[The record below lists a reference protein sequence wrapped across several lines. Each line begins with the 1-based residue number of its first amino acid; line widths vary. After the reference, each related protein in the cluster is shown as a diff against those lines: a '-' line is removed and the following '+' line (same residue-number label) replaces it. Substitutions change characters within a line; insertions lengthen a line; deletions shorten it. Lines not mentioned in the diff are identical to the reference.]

1 VSEVT
6 AATTLARARV
16 SRHVGILLA
25 LGVVAGVVGAVVVAT
40 LIGAQRTRT
49 AMDRL
54 VDASNYPAA
63 QVRAFQPGPELD
75 RIASLPEV
83 AQRWDGVLPI
93 GRVVDTADWF
103 YPFAGY
109 ERPAGHLEPLLVAGR
124 LPDPDRADEV
134 LVTEG
139 TARQEGYGVGDTVGI
154 KVFTA
159 EDFERLFDETTAD
172 PSGPDFEL
180 KVVGAVRDPADLSLG
195 ADKWFY
201 GTPALAGATED
212 VSPARATYVWLRD
225 DASADSFFEKAAAI
239 ANPTDG
245 TVDIVDPRPELSR
258 VADGPTR
265 TLVAGLVGF
274 AAIAAIAGATALAQ
288 LLGRALGR
296 PLADQPTLVALGMTR
311 RQRVGALVLPHVLSA
326 AVAGL
331 VTAVGA
337 VALSPVFPI
346 GALRIAEPDPGAE
359 VHVTGLVLG
368 AIGAGVATLLLAGLV
383 AWFRTGLAASA
394 RERRPLRASV
404 LVARLTHLGAEPA
417 AVVGARMATEPGR
430 GRTAVPV
437 RATLVGVTATVVG
450 LVAIATFQRSVERT
464 TTVPARFGMPAD
476 YTVEVA
482 RDDVDAMVQ
491 DLEDWPEV
499 TAVGIPLN
507 TALLLDGTFTHGY
520 AIEPRRGE
528 FPPPLLGGRA
538 PDRPDELAAGPRLI
552 RQLDLEIG
560 DRVTITA
567 LDGGTPLDFL
577 LVGTTLTPTV
587 QSDDYAGQVWM
598 TADGLRRVSPD
609 PEVMEVSL
617 RYAPGTDRADV
628 ARRLDDAYPA
638 GVTDESPPPV
648 PAPLVTLRE
657 TDGLVRALGAFL
669 TFLMLALTAN
679 ALLAGVRNRAPDLAI
694 LRSLGFSSRQTNRS
708 ILWMSTTTV
717 GLGLMVGI
725 PLGLVLGGA
734 VWRRVAGTLD
744 IGSDMAAPWWFLAV
758 LTVATLV
765 AAAVLALIPGRRAAR
780 LRPVEVL
787 RAE

>member
-1 VSEVT
+1 MGEVT

-16 SRHVGILLA
+16 SRHLSLLIA
-25 LGVVAGVVGAVVVAT
+25 IGAVAGVVGAVVVGT

-54 VDASNYPAA
+54 VDAANYPAA
-63 QVRAFQPGPELD
+63 QVRAFQPGPELET
-75 RIASLPEV
+75 IASLPEV

-93 GRVVDTADWF
+93 GRVLGTADWF

-109 ERPAGHLEPLLVAGR
+109 ERPPGHLEPILVDGR
-124 LPDPDRADEV
+124 LPDPDRAEEV

-139 TARQEGYGVGDTVGI
+139 TARVDGYGVGDTVQMR
-154 KVFTA
+154 VFTA
-159 EDFERLFDETTAD
+159 DDFERLFEETTAD
-172 PSGPDFEL
+172 PSGPAFDL
-180 KVVGAVRDPADLSLG
+180 QIVGTVRDPVDLSLG

-201 GTPALAGATED
+201 GTPALARATED
-212 VSPARATYVWLRD
+212 ASAARATYLWLRNG
-225 DASADSFFEKAAAI
+225 ASEDSFFEKAAAI

-245 TVDIVDPRPELSR
+245 VIDIVDPRPELGR

-274 AAIAAIAGATALAQ
+274 AAIASVAGAATLAQ
-288 LLGRALGR
+288 LLGRSLGR
-296 PLADQPTLVALGMTR
+296 PLSDQQTLMALGMTR
-311 RQRVGALVLPHVLSA
+311 RERVSALVLPHLVSA
-326 AVAGL
+326 AVAAL
-331 VTAVGA
+331 VTVAGGI
-337 VALSPVFPI
+337 ALSAVFPI
-346 GALRIAEPDPGAE
+346 GALRIAEPHPGTE
-359 VHVTGLVLG
+359 VHVTGLALG
-368 AIGAGVATLLLAGLV
+368 AVCAALVTLLLAGLV
-383 AWFRTGLAASA
+383 AWYRTKPAAAA
-394 RERRPLRASV
+394 RERRPLRTSV

-450 LVAIATFQRSVERT
+450 LVAIATFQHSVVRT
-464 TTVPARFGMPAD
+464 TTVPARFGVAAD

-482 RDDVDAMVQ
+482 RDDLDEMVD
-491 DLEDWPEV
+491 DLEDWPEIS
-499 TAVGIPLN
+499 AVGVPYSANLTLN
-507 TALLLDGTFTHGY
+507 GTFTYGF
-520 AIEPRRGE
+520 AIEELRGE
-528 FPPPLLGGRA
+528 FPPPLLSGRT
-538 PDRPDELAAGPRLI
+538 PDRADELAAGPSLL

-560 DRVTITA
+560 DRVTVA
-567 LDGGTPLDFL
+567 GVDGDPLDFL
-577 LVGTTLTPTV
+577 LVGTALTPTI

-598 TADGLRRVSPD
+598 TADGLRRVL
-609 PEVMEVSL
+609 PEPEIMEVSL

-648 PAPLVTLRE
+648 PGPLVTLRD
-657 TDGLVRALGAFL
+657 TDGLVRALGMFL

-694 LRSLGFSSRQTNRS
+694 LRSLGFSTRQTNRS

-717 GLGLMVGI
+717 GLGLAVGI
-725 PLGLVLGGA
+725 PLGLVLGA
-734 VWRRVAGTLD
+734 VVWRRVAGSLD
-744 IGSDMAAPWWFLAV
+744 ISRDMATPWWFLAV
-758 LTVATLV
+758 LTIAMLL
-765 AAAVLALIPGRRAAR
+765 AAAVLALIPARRAAR

>member
-1 VSEVT
+1 MREVT
-6 AATTLARARV
+6 AANTLARARV
-16 SRHVGILLA
+16 SRHLGLLIA
-25 LGVVAGVVGAVVVAT
+25 LGAVAGVVGAVVVAT

-54 VDASNYPAA
+54 VEAANYPTA
-63 QVRAFQPGPELD
+63 QVRAYQPGPELD

-93 GRVVDTADWF
+93 GRVLDTADWF

-109 ERPAGHLEPLLVAGR
+109 ERPPGHLEPLLVAGR
-124 LPDPDRADEV
+124 LPDPDRAEEV

-139 TARQEGYGVGDTVGI
+139 TARQEGYGVGDTVGMR
-154 KVFTA
+154 VFTTQ
-159 EDFERLFDETTAD
+159 DFERLFEETTAD
-172 PSGPDFEL
+172 PSGPGFDLEI
-180 KVVGAVRDPADLSLG
+180 VGAVRDPADLSLG
-195 ADKWFY
+195 SDKWFY
-201 GTPALAGATED
+201 GTPALARATEGT
-212 VSPARATYVWLRD
+212 SPARATYLWLHD
-225 DASADSFFEKAAAI
+225 GASADAFFEKAAAI
-239 ANPTDG
+239 ANPSEG
-245 TVDIVDPRPELSR
+245 VVDIVDPRPELGR

-265 TLVAGLVGF
+265 TLVVGLVGF
-274 AAIAAIAGATALAQ
+274 AAVAAVAGAATLAQ
-288 LLGRALGR
+288 LAGRSLGR

-311 RQRVGALVLPHVLSA
+311 HQRVSALVLPHLLSA
-326 AVAGL
+326 TVAGL
-331 VTAVGA
+331 VTVAGA
-337 VALSPVFPI
+337 VALSALFPI
-346 GALRIAEPDPGAE
+346 GALRIAEPHPGIE
-359 VHVTGLVLG
+359 IHVTGLAVG
-368 AIGAGVATLLLAGLV
+368 AAGAALATLLLVGLV
-383 AWFRTGLAASA
+383 AWFRTGPAASA

-450 LVAIATFQRSVERT
+450 LVAIATFQHSVERT
-464 TTVPARFGMPAD
+464 TTVPARFGVPAD

-482 RDDVDAMVQ
+482 RDDLDAMVD
-491 DLEDWPEV
+491 DLEDWPEI
-499 TAVGIPLN
+499 TAVGVPLS
-507 TALLLDGTFTHGY
+507 TALLLDGTYTYGH
-520 AIEPRRGE
+520 AIEPQRGE
-528 FPPPLLGGRA
+528 FPPPLLDGRA
-538 PDRPDELAAGPRLI
+538 PDRPDELAAGPKLL

-560 DRVTITA
+560 DRVTVA
-567 LDGGTPLDFL
+567 GVDGEAPLDFL
-577 LVGTTLTPTV
+577 LVGTTLAPTL

-598 TADGLRRVSPD
+598 TADGLRRVL
-609 PEVMEVSL
+609 PEPEIMEVSL

-628 ARRLDDAYPA
+628 ARRLDAAYPA

-648 PAPLVTLRE
+648 PGPLVTLRD

-717 GLGLMVGI
+717 GIGLLVGI
-725 PLGLVLGGA
+725 PLGLVLGA
-734 VWRRVAGTLD
+734 VVWRRVAGSLD
-744 IGSDMAAPWWFLAV
+744 LGGDMATPWSFLAV
-758 LTVATLV
+758 LTVAMLV
-765 AAAVLALIPGRRAAR
+765 AAGLLALIPSRRAAR